1 MNYLTENEVDAI
13 MDYTGMEMA
22 IKIGLTR
29 TPVVYFSR
37 DDGVLNFVTIISDF
51 LKGSENAV

>member
-1 MNYLTENEVDAI
+1 MTYLTENEIDVI

-22 IKIGLTR
+22 IQIGLVQ

-37 DDGVLNFVTIISDF
+37 DDGVLNFVTIVSNF
-51 LKGSENAV
+51 LKGNQNVV